1 MMLPRALVLLGVLT
15 ITFVPLLARGD
26 TTHKHEHA
34 PRRID
39 IAITKDGF
47 QPNGITVK
55 KGEDVVLVFTRK
67 TDTTCAKEIVVYVAD
82 DKKVE
87 RKLPLDQPV
96 EVAVKFDRTGELG
109 YTCSMGHVAGVIR
122 VQ

>member
-1 MMLPRALVLLGVLT
+1 MMLPRALVVL
-15 ITFVPLLARGD
+15 IAIIFLPLFARADGPR
-26 TTHKHEHA
+26 KREPG

-39 IAITKDGF
+39 ITITKDGF

-67 TDTTCAKEIVVYVAD
+67 TDTTCAKEVVVYVSD
-82 DKKVE
+82 GKKVDK
-87 RKLPLDQPV
+87 KLPLDQPV
-96 EVAVKFDRTGELG
+96 EIAVRFDKTGELG